1 MITPVKRILCWVS
14 VLCVR
19 GAAGHHL
26 NLLVGIDV
34 RLQVVERCC
43 CDAANAARAP
53 PFATML
59 FVSTGGD
66 VGTGVDD

>member
-1 MITPVKRILCWVS
+1 M
-14 VLCVR
+14 
-19 GAAGHHL
+19 